1 MLLRKEPK
9 FFILFNQQSEVM
21 VKAAKYFN
29 ELVSTGNFN
38 AETITA
44 MRRLEQE
51 GDVITREVSVVLDKT
66 FITPFD
72 REDIFELSDQIDNV
86 VDSIDA
92 LTKRMRLYKLTE
104 PNSLLKQFA
113 ELIEESVITL
123 AAAIKYIDNAKNYSK
138 VQISCSEVNR
148 LENLGD
154 QLRDTAI
161 TDLLDNYTDPIYV
174 IKWKEVYET
183 AEGIIDICDRV
194 GKTLYSITVKNN

>member
-9 FFILFNQQSEVM
+9 FFTLFNQQSEVM
-21 VKAAKYFN
+21 VKAAKYFS

-38 AETITA
+38 TETIAA
-44 MRRLEQE
+44 MRRIEQE
-51 GDVITREVSVVLDKT
+51 GDVVTREVSIVLDKT

-72 REDIFELSDQIDNV
+72 REDIFELSNEIDNV
-86 VDSIDA
+86 IDSIDA

-104 PNSLLKQFA
+104 PDKILKQFA
-113 ELIEESVITL
+113 ELIEESAITL
-123 AAAIKYIDNAKNYSK
+123 SHAIKYLDNAKNYSK

-148 LENLGD
+148 VENLGD

-161 TDLLDNYTDPIYV
+161 SDLLDNHTDPIYV
-174 IKWKEVYET
+174 IKWKEIYET
-183 AEGIIDICDRV
+183 AEATIDTCDRV

>member
-9 FFILFNQQSEVM
+9 FFILFNQQSEIM

-113 ELIEESVITL
+113 ELIEESAITL
-123 AAAIKYIDNAKNYSK
+123 ATAIKYIDNAKNYSK